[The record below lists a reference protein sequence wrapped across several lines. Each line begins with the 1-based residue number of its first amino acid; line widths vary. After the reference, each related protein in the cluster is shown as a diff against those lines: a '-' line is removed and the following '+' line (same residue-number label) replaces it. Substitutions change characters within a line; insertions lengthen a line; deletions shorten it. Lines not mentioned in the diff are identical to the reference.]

1 MITSVTFERAIP
13 VDLNRRIDRFTQE
26 DGWSIVEI
34 EPGRIS
40 LIEVTRVG
48 GPNVIVQD
56 APYAICVVETPA
68 AVEELPDGLPVQT
81 AVDIKFGKKRGR
93 P

>member
-40 LIEVTRVG
+40 LVEVTRVG

-56 APYAICVVETPA
+56 APYAICVVEDTQPENPMHSPHTAQLLTKA
-68 AVEELPDGLPVQT
+68 A
-81 AVDIKFGKKRGR
+81 AKRGR